1 MFFRSC
7 QHLLKTLDKV
17 LSFRTL
23 NDDKNADTFH
33 HTSELFIEKLDP
45 GRQRRGGG
53 CCLLYLVASNCKTCK
68 VHMLHILPWI
78 LLHPLHRHFASVSQR
93 CVGCS
98 ARGTWSKKS
107 LWAFG
112 LKGILSLEW
121 TRIWQ
126 DSISQTQVCVH
137 GIDLSKN
144 SGFLLRNH
152 KVNGFSFP
160 TYVVCE
166 HGSLAMLGNHGN
178 FHYLSKR
185 FNIKICQNLLES
197 KTTLL

>member
-7 QHLLKTLDKV
+7 QHPLKTLDKV

-53 CCLLYLVASNCKTCK
+53 CCLLYLVASNCKTCE

-78 LLHPLHRHFASVSQR
+78 LPHPLHRHFASVSQR

-112 LKGILSLEW
+112 LKGILSLIEW

-137 GIDLSKN
+137 GIDPSKN
-144 SGFLLRNH
+144 SGFLLRKH

-160 TYVVCE
+160 TYCCLWAWLFGHARKSWEFPISFQKIRV
-166 HGSLAMLGNHGN
+166 
-178 FHYLSKR
+178 
-185 FNIKICQNLLES
+185 KICPNLLGI
-197 KTTLL
+197 